1 MISSHTLE
9 VLEYHKIIAL
19 ISGRCLTPIGKV
31 FVGQFAPM
39 SDSAAIERRQD
50 EIQQI
55 KDIVNFGL
63 PFPLERLEDSTPFV
77 EHAKLEGV
85 FIDPPEILAVLRL
98 VDVSIALHGYDKEN
112 RAKFPLVDEYLK
124 RTRAFPELK
133 KQIIDALEPTGE
145 IKDSASPALRKIR
158 LDIHETRRKTISRI
172 EAIVGS
178 QKKQA
183 GWQDDIVTQRNDRY
197 VMPVISAN
205 YRTDMGILHD
215 RSQSGATLYIEPAEV
230 VEMNNRL
237 NMLLQEERLEI
248 DRILRAITREIGLRA
263 SALLENWQ
271 IIGQLDSFHAAALL
285 ASETKSNRPKTDRAA
300 SVSLVEARHPL
311 LILKLKD
318 VTKVVPLSLTLND
331 DRPAVLITGPNTG
344 GKTIALKTFGLL
356 TLMAMTG
363 LPIPAR
369 ETSTVGIFE
378 QVFAD
383 IGDEQSIELSLST
396 FSSHITNIISA
407 ITAADAKTLVLFDEI
422 GAGTDPKEGAALAE
436 SIVMHLVKSDARM
449 IVTTHYSQ
457 LKTLALENPEI
468 ENASLS
474 FDRQSLSPT
483 YHLQLGIPGSSYA
496 VEIASRLGM
505 PQEICGRASELI
517 GSGERSLTAL
527 ISSLEAELATVRTDK
542 INLSQRLLDAQEAET
557 KYRTLA
563 DKLKVEVE
571 AEKKKQLAETETLL
585 DMTRKETER
594 LVGEIR
600 KTGASAEAIKQMHQT
615 LKSLGDEVG
624 KQKSVISKKPPR
636 RSLDKFSEGDRVHLI
651 DLGQDGD
658 IVGLVGADKARVR
671 VGNITTVVELRSL
684 QKLATETPG
693 KPMRSVSHVNAES
706 VTTPEIHLRGMT
718 GEEAIEALDRF
729 LDKAVV
735 GGIHQVYV
743 IHGKGTGTLRRTLS
757 EYLKKH
763 RDVATIR
770 LGDWNEG
777 GAGVT
782 IVTLKS

>member
-1 MISSHTLE
+1 MINQLTLE
-9 VLEYHKIIAL
+9 VLEFQKIIAL
-19 ISGRCLTPIGKV
+19 IGGKCLTPIGHEYVAK
-31 FVGQFAPM
+31 FVPM
-39 SDSAAIERRQD
+39 SDPAAINRRQD
-50 EIQQI
+50 EIQQV
-55 KDIVNFGL
+55 KDIVNFGT
-63 PFPLERLEDSTPFV
+63 PFPLERLEDATPFI

-85 FIDPPEILAVLRL
+85 FIEPSEIMTVLRL
-98 VDVSIALHGYDKEN
+98 VDDSIALHGYDKEN
-112 RAKFPLVDEYLK
+112 RPKFPLIDEYLK
-124 RTRAFPELK
+124 RIRAFPELK
-133 KQIIDALEPTGE
+133 KQITDALEPTGE
-145 IKDSASPALRKIR
+145 VKDSASPALRRIR
-158 LDIHETRRKTISRI
+158 IDLHDTRRKTISRLESI
-172 EAIVGS
+172 IGG
-178 QKKQA
+178 QRKQA

-197 VMPVISAN
+197 VIPVVSAN
-205 YRTDMGILHD
+205 YRADMGILHD
-215 RSQSGATLYIEPAEV
+215 RSQSGATLFIEPPEV

-237 NMLLQEERLEI
+237 HLLMQEEQLEI
-248 DRILRAITREIGLRA
+248 DRILRAITREIGQRA
-263 SALLENWQ
+263 GALLENWQ
-271 IIGQLDSFHAAALL
+271 IIGQLDSFHAAALF
-285 ASETKSNRPKTDRAA
+285 ANDVKANRPFVESSA
-300 SVSLVEARHPL
+300 SANLIDARHPL

-318 VTKVVPLSLTLND
+318 VKNVVPLTLSLND
-331 DRPAVLITGPNTG
+331 DRPAVLVTGPNTG

-369 ETSTVGIFE
+369 ETSRMGVFT

-407 ITAADAKTLVLFDEI
+407 IRAADARTLILFDEI

-436 SIVMHLVKSDARM
+436 SIVMQLVKSGARM

-474 FDRQSLSPT
+474 FDRESLSPT
-483 YHLQLGIPGSSYA
+483 YQLQLGIPGSSYA

-505 PQEICGRASELI
+505 PPEICGRATELI

-527 ISSLEAELATVRTDK
+527 ISSLEAELATVRKDK
-542 INLSQRLLDAQEAET
+542 INLTERLAAAEEAEN

-585 DMTRKETER
+585 EMARKETER

-600 KTGASAEAIKQMHQT
+600 KSSASSDSIKQMHAT

-624 KQKSVISKKPPR
+624 KQKDAVKKKPATKTFE
-636 RSLDKFSEGDRVHLI
+636 KFAAGDRVHLI
-651 DLGQDGD
+651 ELGQDGEID
-658 IVGLVGADKARVR
+658 SLVSNDRARVR
-671 VGNITTVVELRSL
+671 VGNITTVVELRNL
-684 QKLATETPG
+684 QKQQGAEPA
-693 KPMRSVSHVNAES
+693 KPKRSISHIDAES
-706 VTTPEIHLRGMT
+706 VATPEIHLRGMT

-743 IHGKGTGTLRRTLS
+743 IHGKGTGALRRTLS

-763 RDVATIR
+763 RDVASMR